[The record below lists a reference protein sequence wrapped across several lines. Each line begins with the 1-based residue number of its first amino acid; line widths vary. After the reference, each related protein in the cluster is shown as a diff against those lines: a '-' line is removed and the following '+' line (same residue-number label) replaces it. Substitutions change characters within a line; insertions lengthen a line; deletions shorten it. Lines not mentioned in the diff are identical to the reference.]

1 MLFWHRHCEG
11 RGCQEFCREYL
22 HREGEDLKH
31 KEKNSVREDRFFD
44 PGISRVPVLSA
55 HRVSPMKTSFVAT
68 EREGHCPGLSLR
80 TEYSSTNT
88 EKILLKPAYKKKIT
102 YIAISKRMIG
112 NS

>member
-1 MLFWHRHCEG
+1 MLFWHRHFQG

-22 HREGEDLKH
+22 HRKGEDLKY
-31 KEKNSVREDRFFD
+31 KENYSGREGRFFD
-44 PGISRVPVLSA
+44 PGISRVSVPA
-55 HRVSPMKTSFVAT
+55 HRVSPMKTRFVAL
-68 EREGHCPGLSLR
+68 ERDGHCPGLSLHA
-80 TEYSSTNT
+80 EYPSTNT